1 MQEKGLSGIMLPELL
16 SVLDFLALI
25 ISFWLLKR
33 KILIL
38 RLGPL

>member
-16 SVLDFLALI
+16 SVLDFLALR

-38 RLGPL
+38 RLGAL